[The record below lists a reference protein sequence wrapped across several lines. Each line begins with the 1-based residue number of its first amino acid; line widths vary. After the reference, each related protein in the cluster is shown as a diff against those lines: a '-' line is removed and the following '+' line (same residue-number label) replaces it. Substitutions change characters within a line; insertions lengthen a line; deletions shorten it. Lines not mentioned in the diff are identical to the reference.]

1 MLALLKLDS
10 SMRAA
15 LSTPPSCAGP
25 SSTPAHMLCAFSS
38 TLGGL
43 LGLLAPFFGVS
54 PLGGGL
60 IIIIEVQIEPE
71 LVVVVVTLP
80 CPLA

>member
-1 MLALLKLDS
+1 
-10 SMRAA
+10 
-15 LSTPPSCAGP
+15 
-25 SSTPAHMLCAFSS
+25 MLCAFSS